1 MKACIRP
8 QASNGSSFQ
17 IDSRVAVSTDR
28 PQAGYLIDGPRRVE
42 GVSRLGM
49 TITVSMG
56 IPGLDEIRPGT
67 HMCALY
73 SGPAERD
80 RLLFPFLR
88 EGIREGDKCLC
99 LIDDPEVAS
108 LVRDRVEGRPGG
120 DKPRRT
126 EQLDVDRTSDAYLE
140 SGRFSVEHM
149 RSFLSGRM
157 IRAAESD
164 FPMLRAVGEMSW
176 VLPQPGGAKD
186 FFVYES
192 AVNQIVEDMPAVF
205 MCMYDLQGFGVSML
219 VDVLRT
225 HPKVLLDRTVLD
237 NPHYLTQTED
247 FSVDGSAATRYPL
260 AKVPTRRTRAA
271 FDPWR
276 SLTDAELRIA
286 ELVAGG
292 LTNRNIAEYLNLS
305 PHTIDA
311 HLKHTYT
318 KLNIHSR
325 VELAVLALK
334 HR

>member
-1 MKACIRP
+1 M
-8 QASNGSSFQ
+8 
-17 IDSRVAVSTDR
+17 AV
-28 PQAGYLIDGPRRVE
+28 
-42 GVSRLGM
+42 
-49 TITVSMG
+49 TVSMG
-56 IPGLDEIRPGT
+56 IPGLDEMGPGM

-73 SGPAERD
+73 SSPAERD

-99 LIDDPEVAS
+99 LIDDAEVAS
-108 LVRDRVEGRPGG
+108 SVRDQVEGKPGG
-120 DKPRRT
+120 DQPGRS

-140 SGRFSVEHM
+140 SGHFSVEHM
-149 RSFLSGRM
+149 KSFLSGRM
-157 IRAAESD
+157 IMAAESD
-164 FPMLRAVGEMSW
+164 FPMLRAAGEMSW
-176 VLPQPGGAKD
+176 VLPQPGGADD

-237 NPHYLTQTED
+237 NPHYLTQVED
-247 FSVDGSAATRYPL
+247 SAGDGSGTTQYPL
-260 AKVPTRRTRAA
+260 AKVPTRRTGTAS
-271 FDPWR
+271 DPWR
-276 SLTDAELRIA
+276 LLTDAELRIA

-311 HLKHTYT
+311 HLKHTQ
-318 KLNIHSR
+318 LDIHSR
-325 VELAVLALK
+325 VELTVLALQ

>member
-1 MKACIRP
+1 M
-8 QASNGSSFQ
+8 
-17 IDSRVAVSTDR
+17 AV
-28 PQAGYLIDGPRRVE
+28 
-42 GVSRLGM
+42 
-49 TITVSMG
+49 TVSMG
-56 IPGLDEIRPGT
+56 IPGLYEIGPGT

-80 RLLFPFLR
+80 RLLYPFLR

-99 LIDDPEVAS
+99 LVDDPEVAS
-108 LVRDRVEGRPGG
+108 SVRDGVEGQRSDDQPH
-120 DKPRRT
+120 RS

-157 IRAAESD
+157 TLAAESD
-164 FPMLRAVGEMSW
+164 FPMLRAAGETSW
-176 VLPQPGGAKD
+176 VLPQPGGADD

-192 AVNQIVEDMPAVF
+192 AVNQIVEEMPAVF
-205 MCMYDLQGFGVSML
+205 MCMYDLQSFGVSML

-237 NPHYLTQTED
+237 SPHYLTRTED
-247 FSVDGSAATRYPL
+247 PADDGSTTTRYPL
-260 AKVPTRRTRAA
+260 AKVPTSRIGTAS
-271 FDPWR
+271 DPWR

-305 PHTIDA
+305 PHTVDA
-311 HLKHTYT
+311 HLKHTYL
-318 KLNIHSR
+318 KLDIHSR
-325 VELAVLALK
+325 VELAVLALQ

>member
-1 MKACIRP
+1 M
-8 QASNGSSFQ
+8 
-17 IDSRVAVSTDR
+17 
-28 PQAGYLIDGPRRVE
+28 
-42 GVSRLGM
+42 
-49 TITVSMG
+49 TVSMG

-73 SGPAERD
+73 SGSAERD

-99 LIDDPEVAS
+99 LIDDAEVAS
-108 LVRDRVEGRPGG
+108 SVRDRVEGPPGG
-120 DKPRRT
+120 DHPRRS
-126 EQLDVDRTSDAYLE
+126 EQLDVDRPSDAYLE

-149 RSFLSGRM
+149 RSFLSGRI

-164 FPMLRAVGEMSW
+164 FPMLRAAGEMSW
-176 VLPQPGGAKD
+176 VLPHTGAGDD

-192 AVNQIVEDMPAVF
+192 AVTQTVEDMPAIF

-237 NPHYLTQTED
+237 NPHYLNHRRD
-247 FSVDGSAATRYPL
+247 SAVDDPGTTRYPL
-260 AKVPTRRTRAA
+260 AKVPSRRAGTAS
-271 FDPWR
+271 DPWR

-311 HLKHTYT
+311 HLKHTYL
-318 KLNIHSR
+318 KLGIHSR
-325 VELAVLALK
+325 VELTVLALD